1 MKGWERLDRLRLA
14 ALLLW
19 ALPVAAL
26 LPLGAFWLWRS
37 GAMLWWLGAMLICSA
52 AGYGLQHWLLQR
64 DRQLLAGAATQP
76 DAHWPPKAEGAW
88 TAVERLAEGVK
99 PEDWPLNDG
108 GRLWTLGQNTLD
120 VVARY
125 YHPQEERPLLEL
137 TVPHTL
143 LIIERASRDLRATVT
158 DHIPLSHRLT
168 IGDLLRAWRW
178 KDAAE
183 RLMNVYR
190 AGRLVLNPLDALLS
204 EAWGHLR
211 GQAYGQAWTETQRW
225 LLREYV
231 RKVGYYA
238 IELYSGRL
246 TLADVEPTAQ
256 PTLISH
262 ADLTQVAE
270 DATRAGEPLRIVIL
284 GRANVGKSSLIN
296 ALFGRLTAATD
307 VLPDTTSGLTP
318 YRLEREGLTAALIFD
333 TPGCD
338 TERLTEKALRKVVRD
353 ADLILWV
360 CAAHR
365 PDRQLDRVRLDLLR
379 SEFAART
386 DCRPPP
392 VLVAVSH
399 IDQLRPHREWQPPY
413 DLQNPQGAKAVNIR
427 AAVEAVA
434 GDLAVPVATVIP
446 VCLASERIYNVD
458 DALWAAML
466 DRQDEAGKVRF
477 LRCLEQRKREENWTL
492 LRQQL
497 ANAGRW
503 LTGGSLALLIAI
515 DDQKG

>member
-1 MKGWERLDRLRLA
+1 MKALFDRLDRLRLI

-19 ALPVAAL
+19 VLPVAAL
-26 LPLGAFWLWRS
+26 LPLGAFWLWQNGR
-37 GAMLWWLGAMLICSA
+37 LFWWLVAMIACGA
-52 AGYGLQHWLLQR
+52 AGYGLQSWLLRR
-64 DRQLLAGAATQP
+64 DRRLLADAQTVP
-76 DAHWPPKAEGAW
+76 DPRWPPKADGAW
-88 TAVERLAEGVK
+88 TAVERLADEVK
-99 PEDWPLNDG
+99 PEDWPLNEG
-108 GRLWTLGQNTLD
+108 GRLWTLGQRTLE

-125 YHPQEERPLLEL
+125 YHPEEDRPLLEL
-137 TVPHTL
+137 TVPHAL

-158 DHIPLSHRLT
+158 DHIPLSHKLK

-190 AGRLVLNPLDALLS
+190 AGRLVINPLDALLG

-211 GQAYGQAWTETQRW
+211 GQAYGQAWTEIQRW

-238 IELYSGRL
+238 VELYSGRL
-246 TLADVEPTAQ
+246 TLTDGQPDAEPTR
-256 PTLISH
+256 PTPI
-262 ADLTQVAE
+262 D
-270 DATRAGEPLRIVIL
+270 EPLRMVVL
-284 GRANVGKSSLIN
+284 GRANAGKSSLIN

-307 VLPDTTSGLTP
+307 VLSDTTTGLRP
-318 YRLEREGLTAALIFD
+318 YRLEREGLTTALIFD

-338 TERLTEKALRKVVRD
+338 TELLSEKALRKAAME

-365 PDRQLDRVRLDLLR
+365 PDRQLDRLRLDTLR
-379 SEFAART
+379 AGFAERP
-386 DCRPPP
+386 DRRPPP

-399 IDQLRPHREWQPPY
+399 IDQLRPPREWQPPY
-413 DLQNPQGAKAVNIR
+413 DLLNPQGSKARNIR

-434 GDLAVPVATVIP
+434 EDLAVPVATVIP
-446 VCLASERIYNVD
+446 VCLADNRVYNVD
-458 DALWAAML
+458 DVLWAALL
-466 DRQDEAGKVRF
+466 DRQSEADKVRF
-477 LRCLEQRKREENWTL
+477 LRCLDQRIRGENWTL
-492 LRQQL
+492 LRRQL

-503 LTGGSLALLIAI
+503 LLKLPGRAAN
-515 DDQKG
+515 

>member
-1 MKGWERLDRLRLA
+1 MMVLKRIDRLRLA

-26 LPLGAFWLWRS
+26 LPLGLFWLWRS
-37 GAMLWWLGAMLICSA
+37 GTLFWWLAAMVVCSA
-52 AGYGLQHWLLQR
+52 AGYGLQYWLLQR
-64 DRQLLAGAATQP
+64 DRQLLAGAATGP
-76 DAHWPPKAEGAW
+76 DTHWPLKAEGAW
-88 TAVERLAEGVK
+88 TAVERLAEAVN
-99 PEDWPLNDG
+99 PTDWPLNDG
-108 GRLWTLGQNTLD
+108 GRLWMLGQNTLD

-125 YHPQEERPLLEL
+125 YHPQQERPLLEL

-183 RLMNVYR
+183 RLVNVYR
-190 AGRLVLNPLDALLS
+190 AGRLVVNPLDALLS

-246 TLADVEPTAQ
+246 TLADEQPDARATLASDKDSAQ
-256 PTLISH
+256 AVQEAART
-262 ADLTQVAE
+262 
-270 DATRAGEPLRIVIL
+270 GEPLRIVVL
-284 GRANVGKSSLIN
+284 GRANAGKSSLIN
-296 ALFGRLTAATD
+296 ALFGRLAAATD
-307 VLPDTTSGLTP
+307 ILPDTTPGLTP
-318 YRLEREGLTAALIFD
+318 YRLERGGLTTALIFD

-338 TERLTEKALRKVVRD
+338 TELLTDKALRKAAFD
-353 ADLILWV
+353 ADLLIWV

-365 PDRQLDRVRLDLLR
+365 PDRQSDRTRLDGLR
-379 SEFAART
+379 NALAART
-386 DCRPPP
+386 DHRPPP
-392 VLVAVSH
+392 ILVAVSH
-399 IDQLRPHREWQPPY
+399 IDQLRPQREWQPPY
-413 DLQNPQGAKAVNIR
+413 DLQNPQGAKATHIR
-427 AAVEAVA
+427 AAVAAIAE
-434 GDLAVPVATVIP
+434 DLATPISDVIP
-446 VCLASERIYNVD
+446 VCLAEGRIYNVD
-458 DALWAAML
+458 DALWAAL
-466 DRQDEAGKVRF
+466 LGRQDEAGKVRF

-492 LRQQL
+492 LRRQL
-497 ANAGRW
+497 VNAGRW
-503 LTGGSLALLIAI
+503 LTTLPGRAL
-515 DDQKG
+515 G